1 LKPMKSSRS
10 QERSN
15 VQLLTGLIMTAGQP
29 SRRQEKVS
37 RVIRESVSDTI
48 ANRLNDPRIQGLV
61 SVTEVDVSPDLKNAD
76 VGLSILAADER
87 RQEQTFRA
95 IQHAARHI
103 QARLGRSL
111 TSKFCPKLRF
121 HLDTKLHK
129 TLETLRLIDA
139 AAREY
144 KRPEDTSDDEPSEE
158 HD

>member
-1 LKPMKSSRS
+1 MA
-10 QERSN
+10 
-15 VQLLTGLIMTAGQP
+15 AGQP
-29 SRRQEKVS
+29 SRRQEKVA

-61 SVTEVDVSPDLKNAD
+61 SVTEVDVSGDLKIAD
-76 VGLSILAADER
+76 VSLSVMAADEH
-87 RQEQTFRA
+87 QQKQTFLA

-103 QARLGRSL
+103 QARLGRAL
-111 TSKFCPKLRF
+111 TSKFCPRLRF
-121 HLDTKLHK
+121 HQDTKLHK

-144 KRPEDTSDDEPSEE
+144 TQSEETLPDEPPDD